1 MNSYHLIGT
10 YRPAV
15 AESIWMLRAR
25 RSERGSVA
33 SMRPALLLLVLVALA
48 GCGGDD
54 GPSADGYRQQ
64 AEEICA
70 TAILDAAAVT
80 SPVDSAESVAA
91 YSEAVGEI
99 RTREAVALSELEP
112 PSELKKSHEL
122 LVNASGAIVRSLTD
136 LARAA
141 EREDQTAAQA
151 AAETGARAAVQARR
165 AAGELGLPACGK
177 PGRAQ

>member
-1 MNSYHLIGT
+1 
-10 YRPAV
+10 
-15 AESIWMLRAR
+15 
-25 RSERGSVA
+25 
-33 SMRPALLLLVLVALA
+33 MRPTLLLLVLALA

-54 GPSADGYRQQ
+54 GPSAEGYREQ

-70 TAILDAAAVT
+70 TAVRDAAAVT
-80 SPVDSAESVAA
+80 PPADSAESVAA

-99 RTREAVALSELEP
+99 RAREALALDELEP
-112 PSELKKSHEL
+112 PSELVKSHEL

-141 EREDQTAAQA
+141 KREDQTAAQA
-151 AAETGARAAVQARR
+151 AAEAGSRAAVQARR
-165 AAGELGLPACGK
+165 AAGELGLVACGK